1 MADTID
7 VEATPI
13 EQELGTISRGE
24 KWLAG
29 AAERVALRCEEY
41 RPPERIESEKQRKEC
56 ASARTQVRKDAAEID
71 AERKALLR
79 TMEDALRKF
88 KSEVKDV
95 LSPLTDLDEEY
106 KRLLDEY
113 EEGWK
118 ANRVIELTEEY
129 EALAPDIAMPIGGN
143 TAALVPFERLMAR
156 FGSEKGKV
164 WTNRSTNIQAAKQM
178 IGEAIYVIADAER
191 TIRESVPEED
201 VDGTLLSYFASLDL
215 QQALSS
221 ARKLREQRE
230 QLARLEAERA
240 ARESEWA
247 DARRDADDYPSPPP
261 APEAHPASAPSPA
274 PVTDV
279 PHAWVIIAS
288 SATKAQ
294 MLQLRDYARSVG
306 IPFDCIYSG
315 TLQEVYGRLHNA

>member
-13 EQELGTISRGE
+13 EQELDTISRGE
-24 KWLAG
+24 RWLAG

-41 RPPERIESEKQRKEC
+41 RPPKRIESERERKEC
-56 ASARTQVRKDAAEID
+56 VSARTQVRKDAAEID

-88 KSEVKDV
+88 KSDVKDV

-129 EALAPDIAMPIGGN
+129 EALAPDIAIPIGGN
-143 TAALVPFERLMAR
+143 SAALVPFERLMAR
-156 FGSEKGKV
+156 FGSERGKV
-164 WTNRSTNIQAAKQM
+164 WTNRSTNIQAAKAM
-178 IGEAIYVIADAER
+178 IGESIYVIADAER
-191 TIRESVPEED
+191 TIRETVPEED

-215 QQALSS
+215 QQALSG

-230 QLARLEAERA
+230 QLAQLEAERA
-240 ARESEWA
+240 AREAEWA
-247 DARRDADDYPSPPP
+247 NPQPPVEPLPNPQPMVQP
-261 APEAHPASAPSPA
+261 APAPAAT
-274 PVTDV
+274 VDV

-315 TLQEVYGRLHNA
+315 TLQEVYGRVTNA